1 MTASGIAGRNEIF
14 LLETVVA
21 GTTHCPG
28 IEWVAQFM
36 EVGWELAMLR
46 DPANIHDGCAIAL
59 FAGDTRVGWIPR
71 GDNPVLSRLMDAGLP
86 RARHRVGRRMAQG
99 HGQGQHGRVRR
110 ASATARTQAGDT
122 VWPCPPLC
130 HVWGGAPSGLQPS
143 SSCIVRGDAN
153 ASAQSR
159 GRENAMM
166 TGLNFPC
173 QRGKVA

>member
-71 GDNPVLSRLMDAGLP
+71 GDNPVLSRLMDAGKHLVC
-86 RARHRVGRRMAQG
+86 RVHGIEWVGGWLKVTVRVSMA
-99 HGQGQHGRVRR
+99 
-110 ASATARTQAGDT
+110 
-122 VWPCPPLC
+122 
-130 HVWGGAPSGLQPS
+130 
-143 SSCIVRGDAN
+143 
-153 ASAQSR
+153 
-159 GRENAMM
+159 E
-166 TGLNFPC
+166 
-173 QRGKVA
+173 